1 MFKIILL
8 IAIVAFVIYLTN
20 YNKFK
25 RLENAMDEAFS
36 VMDIHM
42 QKRFDLIPN
51 LLATVKGYAKY
62 EAETLEKVVSLRN
75 SAVTL
80 EDKAAAEGEIG
91 KAVRGL
97 LAVAESYPE
106 LKADSQFL
114 NLQQTLS
121 KEEDD
126 IANAR
131 KYFNATVKEYNDAIS
146 VMPGALIA
154 NSMGLSKRPMWT
166 IDDDEA
172 RKNVKV
178 EF

>member
-1 MFKIILL
+1 MLKLILL
-8 IAIVAFVIYLTN
+8 IAIVAGIIYLTN

-36 VMDIHM
+36 VMDIHL

-62 EAETLEKVVSLRN
+62 EAETLEKVVSMRN
-75 SAVTL
+75 SAVSP
-80 EDKAAAEGEIG
+80 EDKANAEGEIG
-91 KAVRGL
+91 RAVRGL

-106 LKADSQFL
+106 LKANAQFL
-114 NLQQTLS
+114 NLQQELS

-154 NSMGLSKRPMWT
+154 NSMGLTKRPMWT